1 MNLTQIQD
9 VLNTML
15 SGSPPE
21 GQKRNIVFWYD
32 DEGQFKDRI
41 GEIKLLSAKMLTIS
55 NNSFYIKYLV
65 ETQEPETNFLI
76 YCPGPKPEPRDNFLI
91 DILLYSQ
98 EFSADSTTLVMR
110 DLKIDLSFREVIK
123 RYATFFR
130 NKERYNKFASYGL
143 TKYSESIIDT
153 AVLSALLKL
162 PSPNLEQVFRTVIAD
177 GLLGDGQLM
186 ADIAKYGDISAFW
199 RLAQEMYAYP
209 LDDQDLKLLVMA
221 LFLKHMSV
229 TFKADMPNS
238 LKKFIGENTADAFVF
253 VENFMATP
261 QYVQVAKLVAEAL
274 NLASLV
280 EETDTECFMATD
292 TFPLFDKVIIERICR
307 NLVDQAGE
315 YEKYKEQIKA
325 RRKSSFYST
334 YDNEYGTLYYAAEL
348 LSLEQDYGKQITG
361 GSALDLYNQYKSEYY
376 KFDTYY
382 RKFIL
387 HYDRVE
393 NTDLFLPL
401 FKLVENTY
409 VNFFLSELAVKWESA
424 STGLQSQW
432 KLFPEISQHHFCTMI
447 VADYLENKKE
457 KLFVVISDGL
467 RYEIGKELAE
477 IINAEHKAMVTLET
491 MFGVLPSYTAL
502 GMAALLPGTE
512 LAYNDKGEVL
522 LDGAS
527 TKSTENRASILRGKY
542 SKSVC
547 LSFDEI
553 KNMSKADLRSQT
565 VGQDLV
571 YIYHNTVDGCG
582 DNTATQK
589 QVFEAVEQAIE
600 ELSWLVRKLK
610 NDVSATN
617 IVITA
622 DHGFIYR
629 RTDLSESDKT
639 PRELIP
645 HLQANRRF
653 ILTTDTKELEGTS
666 RYPLDYLIKN
676 SGLAALVPKGIN
688 CYKVPGKGKNYVHG
702 GASLQEIVIPIIKF
716 RHDRSS
722 SDKLQAK
729 KVSVALTSLTRKI
742 TSMITYLE
750 FFQNEVVGDKWQSLR
765 LKAYFIDEEGNRIS
779 NENIIIADSR
789 SDDFAQRTFKEKFTL
804 RSGNYDKTK
813 PYYLVLIDEED
824 KVGDFVDKIEFS
836 IDLMVQNDFGF

>member
-9 VLNTML
+9 VLNKML
-15 SGSPPE
+15 SASPSK
-21 GQKRNIVFWYD
+21 GQQRNIVFWYD
-32 DEGQFKDRI
+32 DEGEFKDRI
-41 GEIKLLSAKMLTIS
+41 GEIKLWSAKMLTIN

-76 YCPGPKPEPRDNFLI
+76 YCPGPKPEPRDNFLV
-91 DILLYSQ
+91 DMLLYSE
-98 EFSADSTTLVMR
+98 EFSTDSTTLVMR
-110 DLKIDLSFREVIK
+110 DLKIDPSLRGVIK
-123 RYATFFR
+123 KYTAFFGD
-130 NKERYNKFASYGL
+130 KGKYNKFASYGL

-162 PSPNLEQVFRTVIAD
+162 PAPNLELVFRTVIAD

-186 ADIAKYGDISAFW
+186 ADIAKYGDINAFW
-199 RLAQEMYAYP
+199 RLARAVYAYP
-209 LDDQDLKLLVMA
+209 LDDQDLKLLTMS

-229 TFKADMPNS
+229 TFRADLPNN
-238 LKKFIGENTADAFVF
+238 LKKFIGESTADAFVF
-253 VENFMATP
+253 VENFMGSP
-261 QYVQVAKLVAEAL
+261 QYVQVANLVAEAL
-274 NLASLV
+274 NLASLL
-280 EETDTECFMATD
+280 EETDTECFITTG
-292 TFPLFDKVIIERICR
+292 TFPLFDKVIIARICR

-325 RRKSSFYST
+325 RRKSNFYST
-334 YDNEYGTLYYAAEL
+334 YENEYGALYYATEL
-348 LSLEQDYGKQITG
+348 LSLEQDYGNQIPG
-361 GSALDLYNQYKSEYY
+361 GSVLDLYNRYKSEFY

-382 RKFIL
+382 RKFVL
-387 HYDRVE
+387 HYDRIE

-401 FKLVENTY
+401 FELVENTY

-424 STGLQSQW
+424 STELQSQW

-447 VADYLENKKE
+447 VADYLENIKE

-467 RYEIGKELAE
+467 RYEVGKELAE
-477 IINAEHKAMVTLET
+477 ILNGEHKAMVTLET

-527 TKSTENRASILRGKY
+527 TKGTESRASILRGKY
-542 SKSVC
+542 PKSAC

-553 KNMSKADLRSQT
+553 KNMSKADLRAQT
-565 VGQDLV
+565 VGRDLV
-571 YIYHNTVDGCG
+571 YIYHNTIDGCG

-589 QVFEAVEQAIE
+589 QVFAAVEQAIE

-639 PRELIP
+639 PRELISY
-645 HLQANRRF
+645 LEANRRF
-653 ILTTDTKELEGTS
+653 ILTTDTKEIEGTS
-666 RYPLDYLIKN
+666 CYSMDYLMKD
-676 SGLAALVPKGIN
+676 SGLAAVVPKGIN

-702 GASLQEIVIPIIKF
+702 GASLQEIVIPVIRF

-750 FFQNEVVGDKWQSLR
+750 FFQTEVVGDKWQPLR
-765 LKAYFIDEEGNRIS
+765 LKAYFVDEEGNRIS

-789 SDDFAQRTFKEKFTL
+789 SDDFARRTFKEKFTL
-804 RSGNYDKTK
+804 KSGNYDKTK
-813 PYYLVLIDEED
+813 PYYLVLIDEKD
-824 KVGDFVDKIEFS
+824 KVGDVIDKIEFS
-836 IDLMVQNDFGF
+836 IDLIFQNDFGF